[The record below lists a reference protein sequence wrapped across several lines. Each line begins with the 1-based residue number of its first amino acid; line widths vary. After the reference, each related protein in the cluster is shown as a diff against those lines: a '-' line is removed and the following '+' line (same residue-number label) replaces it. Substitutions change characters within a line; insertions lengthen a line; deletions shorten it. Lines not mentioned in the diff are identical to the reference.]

1 MKTQIIISLKIS
13 LIVSLVA
20 LLYETST
27 AQVSRSAYF
36 YDNLPV
42 ANTLNPAFSPYGKL
56 FISLPVIS
64 STYIGFNSPV
74 NYSEI
79 TEKGTADD
87 YLYID
92 RQSILNNLDEVN
104 VLAMNFYTTLG
115 QVGIRSNRHA
125 FQISLAKIL
134 SVDFTLEKEFV
145 KFLLYGNASQE
156 FIGRDLTFSKT
167 ALNSSLY
174 HEFAFGYSF
183 DLNNKITFGT
193 KLKYLN
199 GAANIYSENTTVQ
212 LFTQDDLS
220 LAITAASDIAIH
232 TSSTY
237 GYLDKMGDQDMNQYL
252 WLDLSNNHGFGL
264 DLGVKYTPLPMLKL
278 SLSVIDL
285 GRIYWK
291 ENVKSYV
298 SKNPGQP
305 YTFNGID
312 LNDFIHDNTFVD
324 TVPLLDSIQ
333 EHFKVEEVN
342 EPYSSPLTPKSYLGV
357 TYDLTPKDQFGL
369 LIKTDYFQYL
379 TRFCYTINYK
389 RRFGKILSANINYS
403 YTGKRSNLGFGLA
416 LKAGPV
422 NIFALTDMMP
432 SFFNT
437 LNARAAYIQFG
448 ICLIFNE

>member
-1 MKTQIIISLKIS
+1 MKTHILNSVKIS
-13 LIVSLVA
+13 LIVSLLA
-20 LLYETST
+20 LLYETSI

-64 STYIGFNSPV
+64 STYIGFNSPL

-79 TEKGTADD
+79 TEKGIADD

-125 FQISLAKIL
+125 FQISLAKIW
-134 SVDFTLEKEFV
+134 SVDFSLEKEFV

-183 DLNNKITFGT
+183 DLNNKITLGT

-199 GAANIYSENTTVQ
+199 GAANIYSEKTK
-212 LFTQDDLS
+212 LELYTQDDLS

-232 TSSTY
+232 TSSSY

-252 WLDLSNNHGFGL
+252 WLDFSKNHGFAM
-264 DLGVKYTPLPMLKL
+264 DFGVKYTP
-278 SLSVIDL
+278 SA
-285 GRIYWK
+285 
-291 ENVKSYV
+291 NVK
-298 SKNPGQP
+298 
-305 YTFNGID
+305 I
-312 LNDFIHDNTFVD
+312 I
-324 TVPLLDSIQ
+324 
-333 EHFKVEEVN
+333 FKC
-342 EPYSSPLTPKSYLGV
+342 
-357 TYDLTPKDQFGL
+357 D
-369 LIKTDYFQYL
+369 
-379 TRFCYTINYK
+379 
-389 RRFGKILSANINYS
+389 
-403 YTGKRSNLGFGLA
+403 
-416 LKAGPV
+416 
-422 NIFALTDMMP
+422 
-432 SFFNT
+432 
-437 LNARAAYIQFG
+437 
-448 ICLIFNE
+448 

>member
-1 MKTQIIISLKIS
+1 MKTHILNCVKIS
-13 LIVSLVA
+13 LIVSLLA
-20 LLYETST
+20 LLNEHSI
-27 AQVSRSAYF
+27 AQVSRSTYF
-36 YDNLPV
+36 YDYLPV

-64 STYIGFNSPV
+64 STYIGFNSPL

-79 TEKGTADD
+79 TEKGIADD

-125 FQISLAKIL
+125 FQISLAKIW
-134 SVDFTLEKEFV
+134 SVDFSLEKEFV

-174 HEFAFGYSF
+174 HEIALGYSF
-183 DLNNKITFGT
+183 DLNNKISLGT

-199 GAANIYSENTTVQ
+199 GAANIYSEKTK
-212 LFTQDDLS
+212 LELHTQDDLS

-232 TSSTY
+232 TSSAY
-237 GYLDKMGDQDMNQYL
+237 GYVDKMGDQDMNQYL
-252 WLDLSNNHGFGL
+252 WLDFSKNHGFAM

-298 SKNPGQP
+298 SKYPGQP
-305 YTFNGID
+305 YTFHGID

-403 YTGKRSNLGFGLA
+403 YTAKRSNLGFGLA

-422 NIFALTDMMP
+422 NIFALSDMIP

-437 LNARAAYIQFG
+437 LNARAVYLQFG
-448 ICLIFNE
+448 ICLVFHE